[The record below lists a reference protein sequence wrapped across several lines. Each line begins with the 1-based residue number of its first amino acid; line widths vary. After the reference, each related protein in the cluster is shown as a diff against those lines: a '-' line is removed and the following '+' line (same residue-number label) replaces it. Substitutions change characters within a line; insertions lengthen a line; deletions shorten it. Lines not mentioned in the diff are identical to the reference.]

1 MDCHGVRCR
10 CVLLLPT
17 KRLTKDSHGAQ
28 DARTSCLYRI
38 AQEGLPMLLPA
49 MTKQLVFVTAQEL
62 LRLLTENSIALPQ
75 DMRLPMETL
84 VRSCVH

>member
-1 MDCHGVRCR
+1 MDCHGVQWR
-10 CVLLLPT
+10 CVLLHPPN
-17 KRLTKDSHGAQ
+17 RLTKDRHGAQ
-28 DARTSCLYRI
+28 AARTSCLYRI

-49 MTKQLVFVTAQEL
+49 MRKQLVFVTAQEL
-62 LRLLTENSIALPQ
+62 LRLLIENSIALPQ